1 MSTDQSP
8 EPEDRPGLLSRRR
21 RPVVLSVAAAVLLA
35 GGGGAYWAS
44 TAASDSGDSDA
55 AGGPPKLSLDGEAAS
70 ASQSRG
76 IAAGEPMG
84 PRAYRAEGK
93 LPKGPDKAAVRHTG
107 HRVTKAEM
115 AELAK
120 SLKIKGSPK
129 VTDGRWQVGGE
140 KPGKSPK
147 LSAERG
153 ASGGAW
159 TYMGVNAVPL
169 DTEVDSA
176 PSPSGK
182 PVSEKKA
189 KDAVRPVLKALD
201 LQDASLKAGAA
212 VGGTRTVTVSPKVD
226 GLPTQGWDSTFVVG
240 TDGKITRAQ
249 GNWNETRAG
258 TEYPVLSASATLD
271 EMNKAS
277 QSSGGHGPRPS
288 CAKESRDGA
297 DDCVPAKDGDD
308 DHAGED
314 GEHDKT
320 DQQKGSRGSK
330 DGGGGE
336 PAKVSGADFGL
347 SLERSHGK
355 PVLVPAWVFDVQRPG
370 GGGNLEATHPA
381 VEPRFLKSTPRSEDP
396 AAPGHGAPQPAPS
409 QTERPGSPPAP
420 APSSGEGDVGT
431 GGGKGGTQAAESYK
445 AEGRTLT
452 VRFWGG
458 VCHDYT
464 AKAEESGSSVK
475 VTVEPE
481 EKKGDK
487 KVCVKIAKRQ
497 SVEVRL
503 DKALGDRKVVDGRD
517 GHKLPRK

>member
-8 EPEDRPGLLSRRR
+8 EPDESEDRPGLRSRRR

-35 GGGGAYWAS
+35 GGGAYWAA
-44 TAASDSGDSDA
+44 TAASDSGDSASAD
-55 AGGPPKLSLDGEAAS
+55 GPPKLSLDGEAAS

-107 HRVTKAEM
+107 HRVDKSEM

-182 PVSEKKA
+182 PVSEGKA

-201 LQDASLKAGAA
+201 LKDASLTAGAA

-240 TDGKITRAQ
+240 ADGKITRAQ

-258 TEYPVLSASATLD
+258 TEYPVLSADATLD

-277 QSSGGHGPRPS
+277 QSSGGHKPQPS

-297 DDCVPAKDGDD
+297 DDCVPAKDD
-308 DHAGED
+308 ED
-314 GEHDKT
+314 GKDGKT
-320 DQQKGSRGSK
+320 EGSKGSKGSK
-330 DGGGGE
+330 GADGDE
-336 PAKVSGADFGL
+336 PAKVRGADFGL

-355 PVLVPAWVFDVQRPG
+355 PVLVPAWIFDVQRPG
-370 GGGNLEATHPA
+370 GGGDLDATHPA
-381 VEPRFLKSTPRSEDP
+381 IEPEFLKSTPRSEDP
-396 AAPGHGAPQPAPS
+396 TAPGGGAPQPAPPH
-409 QTERPGSPPAP
+409 TERPGSPPAP
-420 APSSGEGDVGT
+420 APSSGSGDVGT
-431 GGGKGGTQAAESYK
+431 GGGKGGAQAAESYQ
-445 AEGRTLT
+445 ADGRTLT
-452 VRFWGG
+452 VHFWGG
-458 VCHDYT
+458 VCHGYKAT
-464 AKAEESGSSVK
+464 ADESGSSVK
-475 VTVEPE
+475 VTVESK

-497 SVEVRL
+497 SVEVHL